1 MMFQLS
7 FPRLFG
13 QESGTIWQYPSTG
26 NEHQVGKD
34 YPPEEQAWNRL
45 ATYVN
50 AAQALAT
57 RKAGNTMLPVF
68 FCV

>member
-34 YPPEEQAWNRL
+34 YPPRSRHGTVCRPGPRNEKSRKH
-45 ATYVN
+45 N
-50 AAQALAT
+50 AS
-57 RKAGNTMLPVF
+57 GF